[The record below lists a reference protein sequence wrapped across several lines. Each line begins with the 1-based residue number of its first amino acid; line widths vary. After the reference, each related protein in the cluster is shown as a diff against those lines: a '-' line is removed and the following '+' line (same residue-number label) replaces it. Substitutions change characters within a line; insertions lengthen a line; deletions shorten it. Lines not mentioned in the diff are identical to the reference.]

1 MPVLVENDPA
11 WANALAAGLPAGT
24 QVVASIAQLDNW
36 LAKQDEYAVV
46 LGPNTDLNEAVA
58 LAEKLRFDY
67 PTTGIVLLR
76 HELGASVFQTAMN
89 AGIPSVVAANDVD
102 GMAAAVDRNRVKWE
116 AIRGPADPTADRNAT
131 VITVFSPKGG
141 VGKTTVAVNLAV
153 ALGGSGAA
161 RVCLVDLDL
170 AFGDVAITLQL
181 IPEHTI
187 AEAVGA
193 EEHLDFN
200 LLETLLTRHE
210 NCSILAAPTHP
221 EGKDR
226 VSPALIRRVLR
237 VLRRHFD
244 YIIVDTSPS
253 FDDQVLHAFD
263 ETDECI
269 RDPRRADREEHEGGD
284 RDARR
289 ARSGPRTSP
298 PAAES
303 RRRRGRTVAGQ
314 RRDLAQDAGCDR
326 APDRTRGRQRDQP
339 RATDRAQPAG
349 TPGEQGTGQAR
360 DEPGERCQGRETGQ
374 EGRWDTDRYGTEAP
388 GLRSTQEVTGVGH
401 ERVF

>member
-1 MPVLVENDPA
+1 MPVLVENDAA

-36 LAKQDEYAVV
+36 LAKQDDEYAVV
-46 LGPNTDLNEAVA
+46 LGPNTNLNEAVQ
-58 LAEKLRFDY
+58 LAERLRFDH
-67 PTTGIVLLR
+67 PTTVVVLLR
-76 HELGASVFQTAMN
+76 HELSASVFQTAMS
-89 AGIPSVVAANDVD
+89 AGIPAVVAANDVD
-102 GMAAAVDRNRVKWE
+102 GLGAAVSRARVTWE
-116 AIRGPADPTADRNAT
+116 AIRGPADAGGDRNGK

-153 ALGGSGAA
+153 ALSGSGAA

-187 AEAVGA
+187 AEAIGT
-193 EEHLDFN
+193 EEHLDFA

-221 EGKDR
+221 EAKDR
-226 VSPALIRRVLR
+226 ISPALIRRILR

-244 YIIVDTSPS
+244 YIVVDTSPS

-269 RDPRRADREEHEGGD
+269 LVATLDVPTVKNMKVAIETLDGLDLVRGHRHLLLNRADDEVGLSSANVETLLKMPVATALPTALAVANATNHGRPIVLSRPDHPVSKALIRLATSLTSEAKNGKTAGSAGGKPIETEHK
-284 RDARR
+284 RR
-289 ARSGPRTSP
+289 VFG
-298 PAAES
+298 
-303 RRRRGRTVAGQ
+303 RRRK
-314 RRDLAQDAGCDR
+314 
-326 APDRTRGRQRDQP
+326 
-339 RATDRAQPAG
+339 
-349 TPGEQGTGQAR
+349 
-360 DEPGERCQGRETGQ
+360 
-374 EGRWDTDRYGTEAP
+374 
-388 GLRSTQEVTGVGH
+388 
-401 ERVF
+401 

>member
-1 MPVLVENDPA
+1 MPVLVENDAA
-11 WANALAAGLPAGT
+11 WASALAAGLPAGT

-36 LAKQDEYAVV
+36 LAKQDDEYAVV
-46 LGPNTDLNEAVA
+46 LGPNTNLHEAVE
-58 LAEKLRFDY
+58 LAERLRYDH

-76 HELGASVFQTAMN
+76 HELSAAVFQTAMG
-89 AGIPSVVAANDVD
+89 AGIPAVVAANDVD
-102 GMAAAVDRNRVKWE
+102 GLTAAVNRARITWE
-116 AIRGPADPTADRNAT
+116 AIRGPVDTKGDRNGT

-141 VGKTTVAVNLAV
+141 VGKTTVAVNIAV
-153 ALGGSGAA
+153 ALSGSGAA

-187 AEAVGA
+187 AEAIGT

-226 VSPALIRRVLR
+226 ISPALIRRILR

-269 RDPRRADREEHEGGD
+269 LVATLDVPTVKNMKVAIETLDGLDLVPGHRHLLLNRADDEVGLSPANVETLLKMPVATALPTALAVANATNHGRPIVLSRPEHPVSKALVRLATSLSSDAKNGKTAKSAGGTPID
-284 RDARR
+284 TEQKRR
-289 ARSGPRTSP
+289 VFG
-298 PAAES
+298 
-303 RRRRGRTVAGQ
+303 RRRK
-314 RRDLAQDAGCDR
+314 
-326 APDRTRGRQRDQP
+326 
-339 RATDRAQPAG
+339 
-349 TPGEQGTGQAR
+349 
-360 DEPGERCQGRETGQ
+360 
-374 EGRWDTDRYGTEAP
+374 
-388 GLRSTQEVTGVGH
+388 
-401 ERVF
+401 

>member
-1 MPVLVENDPA
+1 MPVLVENDAA

-24 QVVASIAQLDNW
+24 QVVASLAQLDNW
-36 LAKQDEYAVV
+36 LNRKDEYAVV
-46 LGPNTDLNEAVA
+46 LGPNIDENEA
-58 LAEKLRFDY
+58 LELGQKMRY
-67 PTTGIVLLR
+67 EHPTTAVVLLR
-76 HELGASVFQTAMN
+76 HELSAEVFQRAMS

-102 GMAAAVDRNRVKWE
+102 GMAAAVDRSRMTWE
-116 AIRGPADPTADRNAT
+116 AIRGPAELAHGERSAK

-153 ALGGSGAA
+153 ALSGSGAA

-187 AEAVGA
+187 AEAVGT

-226 VSPALIRRVLR
+226 ISPGLVRRVLK
-237 VLRRHFD
+237 VLRNHFD
-244 YIIVDTSPS
+244 YIVVDTSPS

-269 RDPRRADREEHEGGD
+269 LVATLDVPTVKNMKVAIETLDGLDLATGHRHLLLNRADDEVGLSPANVETLLKMPVATALPTSVAVANATNHGRPIVLSRPEHPVSRSLVSLAARLSGDSKDGKSVSTSGGTSTETEHK
-284 RDARR
+284 RR
-289 ARSGPRTSP
+289 VFG
-298 PAAES
+298 
-303 RRRRGRTVAGQ
+303 RRRK
-314 RRDLAQDAGCDR
+314 
-326 APDRTRGRQRDQP
+326 
-339 RATDRAQPAG
+339 
-349 TPGEQGTGQAR
+349 
-360 DEPGERCQGRETGQ
+360 
-374 EGRWDTDRYGTEAP
+374 
-388 GLRSTQEVTGVGH
+388 
-401 ERVF
+401 

>member
-1 MPVLVENDPA
+1 MPVLVENDAA
-11 WANALAAGLPAGT
+11 WANALAAGLPSGT

-36 LAKQDEYAVV
+36 LAKQGDEYAVV
-46 LGPNTDLNEAVA
+46 LGPNTSLTEAVD
-58 LAEKLRFDY
+58 LAERLRYDY

-76 HELGASVFQTAMN
+76 HELTAAVFQTAMS
-89 AGIPSVVAANDVD
+89 AGIPAVVAANDVD
-102 GMAAAVDRNRVKWE
+102 GMAAAVERNRITWE
-116 AIRGPADPTADRNAT
+116 AIRGPADSAGDRSGK

-153 ALGGSGAA
+153 ALSGTGAA

-187 AEAVGA
+187 AEAIDA
-193 EEHLDFN
+193 EEHLDFS

-226 VSPALIRRVLR
+226 ISPALIRRVLR

-269 RDPRRADREEHEGGD
+269 LVATLDVPTVKNMKVAIETLDGLELVQGHRHLLLNRADDEVGLSPANVETLLKMPVATALPTALAVANATNHGRPIVLSRPDHPVSKALIKLAASLSAELKDGKSAAGAGGTSIESEHK
-284 RDARR
+284 RR
-289 ARSGPRTSP
+289 VFG
-298 PAAES
+298 
-303 RRRRGRTVAGQ
+303 RRRK
-314 RRDLAQDAGCDR
+314 
-326 APDRTRGRQRDQP
+326 
-339 RATDRAQPAG
+339 
-349 TPGEQGTGQAR
+349 
-360 DEPGERCQGRETGQ
+360 
-374 EGRWDTDRYGTEAP
+374 
-388 GLRSTQEVTGVGH
+388 
-401 ERVF
+401 

>member
-1 MPVLVENDPA
+1 MPVLVENDAA

-36 LAKQDEYAVV
+36 LTKQGDEYAVV
-46 LGPNTDLNEAVA
+46 LGPNTDLGEAVN
-58 LAEKLRFDY
+58 LAERLRFDH

-76 HELGASVFQTAMN
+76 HELSSAIFQSAMS
-89 AGIPSVVAANDVD
+89 AGIPAVVAANDVN
-102 GMAAAVDRNRVKWE
+102 GLTAAVDRARTTWE
-116 AIRGPADPTADRNAT
+116 AIRGPIDAGADRNGS
-131 VITVFSPKGG
+131 VITIFSPKGG

-153 ALGGSGAA
+153 ALSGSGAA

-187 AEAVGA
+187 DEAVDA
-193 EEHLDFN
+193 EEHLDFGF
-200 LLETLLTRHE
+200 LETLLTRHE

-226 VSPALIRRVLR
+226 ISPALIRRVLR

-244 YIIVDTSPS
+244 YVIVDTSPS

-269 RDPRRADREEHEGGD
+269 LVATLDVPTVKNMKVAIETLDGLDLVPGHRHLLLNRADDEVGLSPANVETLLKMPVATALPTALAVANATNHGRPIVLSRPEHPVSKALVRLASTLSNEVKDGK
-284 RDARR
+284 
-289 ARSGPRTSP
+289 
-298 PAAES
+298 PAS
-303 RRRRGRTVAGQ
+303 K
-314 RRDLAQDAGCDR
+314 
-326 APDRTRGRQRDQP
+326 
-339 RATDRAQPAG
+339 PAG
-349 TPGEQGTGQAR
+349 TPI
-360 DEPGERCQGRETGQ
+360 ET
-374 EGRWDTDRYGTEAP
+374 EHKR
-388 GLRSTQEVTGVGH
+388 
-401 ERVF
+401 RVFGRRKK